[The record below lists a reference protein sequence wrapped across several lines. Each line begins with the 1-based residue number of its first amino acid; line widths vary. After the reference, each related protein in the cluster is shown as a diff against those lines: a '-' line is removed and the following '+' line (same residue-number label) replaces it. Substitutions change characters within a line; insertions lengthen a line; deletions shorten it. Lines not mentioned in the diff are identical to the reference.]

1 MRRLS
6 TAGGGGAGT
15 DRRARWTRIGF
26 AMGWLCLVAW
36 LVADFGGIREGV
48 SGPVDRGSRVVLAQG
63 GVTPSP
69 TAVPAGTW
77 RALHAPRKAPLWTGG
92 DTTRARPCGHEDR
105 SGGERRGLVAPLC
118 GIDMRQEDDG
128 AWIGWAA
135 GEEGLLAR
143 YADGMWQKVDDLEP
157 RKTNPKTYHL
167 HDVFVAAA
175 DDVWA
180 VGWVE
185 GDRACIDCGVIL
197 HYDGRAWRQLERSEF
212 GINSCVPVLNAID
225 MQKDEAGAW
234 FGWIMG
240 NEKDCLNGGA
250 VVIGYDGEAW
260 KWFRA
265 PQLSINMHDVRILSR
280 QEAWAVGELGSES
293 YFDGRDGKF
302 GDWPLQGR
310 SGAHSLF
317 AVDLADPTYG
327 WDGGVIGRL
336 NRYDGNC
343 HDGDPDTPC
352 WFDNQANPIKN
363 AQGNKV
369 TNSIY
374 GIDMLSRTEGWLV
387 GKEDSRISMIAHFA
401 GDGAR
406 WDTVPVAED
415 PGKSLFDLFMLSE
428 RQGFAVGDEGVILE
442 YTAAALPTAIPPTA
456 TATPTATR
464 TATQGASATTAPS
477 ITPSPP
483 STPTPT
489 VTTAATVSPTPT
501 ASEPSATAP
510 TPATG
515 TPTRTGIP
523 TEATPART
531 GTPRTPTPTATGTR
545 RTATATQPPLPI
557 KAYLPIARQVR
568 PRR

>member
-1 MRRLS
+1 
-6 TAGGGGAGT
+6 
-15 DRRARWTRIGF
+15 
-26 AMGWLCLVAW
+26 
-36 LVADFGGIREGV
+36 
-48 SGPVDRGSRVVLAQG
+48 
-63 GVTPSP
+63 
-69 TAVPAGTW
+69 
-77 RALHAPRKAPLWTGG
+77 
-92 DTTRARPCGHEDR
+92 
-105 SGGERRGLVAPLC
+105 
-118 GIDMRQEDDG
+118 
-128 AWIGWAA
+128 
-135 GEEGLLAR
+135 
-143 YADGMWQKVDDLEP
+143 
-157 RKTNPKTYHL
+157 
-167 HDVFVAAA
+167 
-175 DDVWA
+175 
-180 VGWVE
+180 
-185 GDRACIDCGVIL
+185 VIL
-197 HYDGRAWRQLERSEF
+197 HYDGRAWRQLDRFEF
-212 GINSCVPVLNAID
+212 GINSCVPALNAID
-225 MQKDEAGAW
+225 MQKHPDGHW

-240 NEKDCLNGGA
+240 DEKDCLNGGA

-363 AQGNKV
+363 GQGNKV

-387 GKEDSRISMIAHFA
+387 GKEDSRISMVAHFA

-406 WDTVPVAED
+406 WDTVAVAED
-415 PGKSLFDLFMLSE
+415 PGKSLFDLFMLNE

-442 YTAAALPTAIPPTA
+442 YTAANVPTAITPSATPTLPPTPTATPSPSATATRTPTHTA
-456 TATPTATR
+456 TATVPATPTL
-464 TATQGASATTAPS
+464 
-477 ITPSPP
+477 SPP
-483 STPTPT
+483 T
-489 VTTAATVSPTPT
+489 
-501 ASEPSATAP
+501 PSATGSP
-510 TPATG
+510 EPSATG
-515 TPTRTGIP
+515 TPTRTGVP
-523 TEATPART
+523 TEATPTRT
-531 GTPRTPTPTATGTR
+531 GAPRSPTPTPTGTR
-545 RTATATQPPLPI
+545 RTPTATQPPRPN